1 MATMNMIQA
10 LNSALDVMMERDGDV
25 VSFGE
30 DAGYFGGVFRV
41 TANLQ
46 KKYGLDRS
54 FDAPINEAAIVA
66 MAIGMAA
73 RGLKPLAEIQFADY
87 IFPGLDQIVSELS
100 RLRYR
105 TAGTFTAPRSYILVN
120 PSILTIDLPP
130 FNTGDSLLRM
140 GGRLLFVFMQYFP
153 PIAEVRF
160 M

>member
-73 RGLKPLAEIQFADY
+73 RGRQRVADIQFAGA
-87 IFPGLDQIVSELS
+87 IFPGLDPLVAGLS
-100 RLRYR
+100 GLRYR
-105 TAGTFTAPRSYILVN
+105 QAGPVTAPVV
-120 PSILTIDLPP
+120 
-130 FNTGDSLLRM
+130 LRTPCGG
-140 GGRLLFVFMQYFP
+140 GGRGSQTHQMSRAARHP
-153 PIAEVRF
+153 HRPGVRGE
-160 M
+160 

>member
-1 MATMNMIQA
+1 MAKMNMIQS
-10 LNSALDVMMERDGDV
+10 LNSALDVMMERDPDV

-73 RGLKPLAEIQFADY
+73 RASSP
-87 IFPGLDQIVSELS
+87 S
-100 RLRYR
+100 
-105 TAGTFTAPRSYILVN
+105 PRSSSPTTSSRGSTRSSPNCRASGIA
-120 PSILTIDLPP
+120 PP
-130 FNTGDSLLRM
+130 ASSRC
-140 GGRLLFVFMQYFP
+140 P
-153 PIAEVRF
+153 P
-160 M
+160 

>member
-1 MATMNMIQA
+1 MAKMNMIQA

-73 RGLKPLAEIQFADY
+73 RGLKPVAEIQFADY
-87 IFPGLDQIVSELS
+87 IFPPASTRSCRNCRACVIARRALS
-100 RLRYR
+100 
-105 TAGTFTAPRSYILVN
+105 PRRS
-120 PSILTIDLPP
+120 
-130 FNTGDSLLRM
+130 
-140 GGRLLFVFMQYFP
+140 
-153 PIAEVRF
+153 
-160 M
+160 